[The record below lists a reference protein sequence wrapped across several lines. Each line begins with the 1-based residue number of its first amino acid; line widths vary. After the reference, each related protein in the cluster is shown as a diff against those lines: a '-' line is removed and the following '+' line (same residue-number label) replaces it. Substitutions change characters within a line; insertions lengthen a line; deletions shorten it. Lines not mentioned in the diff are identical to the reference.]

1 MKRLTPAQVLLLLGG
16 AIALIGLFLPL
27 TSADESLL
35 GEMTNGDV
43 PPLVW
48 LEPLAVVLLLA
59 AGMFANRSAK
69 AMAWV
74 SLIAIVAQV
83 AEAAYGFIQLQLID
97 GYDMG
102 IGFWLLVLGCALGLA
117 GTMFLFRR
125 PAPQAQLALPTHQ
138 A

>member
-1 MKRLTPAQVLLLLGG
+1 MKVTPAQVLLLVGG
-16 AIALIGLFLPL
+16 AIALIGCFPPL

-35 GEMTNGDV
+35 GGLTNGDA
-43 PPLVW
+43 PSLVW
-48 LEPLAVVLLLA
+48 LEPLAVALLLA
-59 AGMFANRSAK
+59 AGVFANRSAK
-69 AMAWV
+69 AIAWV

-83 AEAAYGFIQLQLID
+83 AELAYGFIQLQLID

-117 GTMFLFRR
+117 GTMLLFRR

-138 A
+138 V